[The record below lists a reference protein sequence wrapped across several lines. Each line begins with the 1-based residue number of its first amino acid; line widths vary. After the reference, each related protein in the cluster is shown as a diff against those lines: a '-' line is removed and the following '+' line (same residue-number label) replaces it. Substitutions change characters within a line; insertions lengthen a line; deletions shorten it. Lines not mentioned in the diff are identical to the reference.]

1 LKRGLTEIC
10 YGFFSAIANPTR
22 LAILEELKKGSMNV
36 SALADSLG
44 QEQSMVSHN
53 LKPLE
58 RCALI
63 YVERQGKEKIY
74 SVNNDTV
81 DALLSLVEKHAAKY
95 CPFNGNCSESK

>member
-1 LKRGLTEIC
+1 
-10 YGFFSAIANPTR
+10 
-22 LAILEELKKGSMNV
+22 MNV

-81 DALLSLVEKHAAKY
+81 DALLSLVKKHAAKY
-95 CPFNGNCSESK
+95 CPFNENCSESK